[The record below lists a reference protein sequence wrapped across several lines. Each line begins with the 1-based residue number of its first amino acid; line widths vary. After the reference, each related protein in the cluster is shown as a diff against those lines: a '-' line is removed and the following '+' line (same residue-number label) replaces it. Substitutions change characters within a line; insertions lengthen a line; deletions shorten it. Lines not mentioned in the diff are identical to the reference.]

1 VPRMKLME
9 ESIQFQNRLILPP
22 QNMTR
27 KNFRRDLEDSL
38 VVLLLS
44 RLEDHQKLKL
54 ENLRTESNMRFVLLV
69 LLLMR
74 VLFQV
79 VVLLSSMLA
88 RSLTILREKT
98 SIKMLA
104 LRS

>member
-1 VPRMKLME
+1 
-9 ESIQFQNRLILPP
+9 
-22 QNMTR
+22 MTR

-38 VVLLLS
+38 AVLLLS
-44 RLEDHQKLKL
+44 RLEDLQKLKL
-54 ENLRTESNMRFVLLV
+54 ENLRTESKMRFVLLV